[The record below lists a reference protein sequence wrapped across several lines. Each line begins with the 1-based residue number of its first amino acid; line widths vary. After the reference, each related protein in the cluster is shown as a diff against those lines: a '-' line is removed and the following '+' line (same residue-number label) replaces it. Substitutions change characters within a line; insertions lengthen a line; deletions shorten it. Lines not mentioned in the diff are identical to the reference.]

1 MGVPVLVPRGEP
13 RWPVM
18 SAVLFVLL
26 LLAILPG
33 RVRLFAPWVP
43 WVVAVALLLPMGAT
57 AATSSRA
64 FWVRVERVSTVI
76 FSLVIAALTLDTLVY
91 LVRSMVSRST
101 ELGGLE
107 LLASSIGVWVTNVVA
122 FSLLFW
128 QIDRGGPGG
137 RSVAG
142 TPRPDWLFPQP
153 EAPVEEVPPG
163 WNPAFVDYLFLGFST
178 ATAFSAT
185 DALPLTPRAKLLMMV
200 ESSISLATIVVVA
213 SRAINI
219 LGS

>member
-1 MGVPVLVPRGEP
+1 
-13 RWPVM
+13 
-18 SAVLFVLL
+18 
-26 LLAILPG
+26 
-33 RVRLFAPWVP
+33 
-43 WVVAVALLLPMGAT
+43 MGAT

-163 WNPAFVDYLFLGFST
+163 WKPAFVDYLFLAFST

>member
-1 MGVPVLVPRGEP
+1 
-13 RWPVM
+13 M

-43 WVVAVALLLPMGAT
+43 WVVAIALLLPMGAT

-64 FWVRVERVSTVI
+64 FWVRVERVSTVV
-76 FSLVIAALTLDTLVY
+76 FALVIAALTLDTLVY
-91 LVRSMVSRST
+91 LVGSMVSRST

-163 WNPAFVDYLFLGFST
+163 WKPAFVDYLFLAFST

>member
-163 WNPAFVDYLFLGFST
+163 WKPAFVDYLFLAFST

-219 LGS
+219 LG

>member
-1 MGVPVLVPRGEP
+1 MGDPVLVPRSEP

-163 WNPAFVDYLFLGFST
+163 WKPAFVDYLFLAFST

-219 LGS
+219 LG

>member
-1 MGVPVLVPRGEP
+1 
-13 RWPVM
+13 M

-137 RSVAG
+137 RSGVGA
-142 TPRPDWLFPQP
+142 PRPDWLFPQP

>member
-163 WNPAFVDYLFLGFST
+163 WKPAFVDYLFLAFST